1 MDHLTTKEKE
11 HTPSGF
17 SMSTISSFK
26 DIENKHGVYRG
37 DDWMK
42 KVLWILKRECNEDNW
57 F

>member
-26 DIENKHGVYRG
+26 DIEHKHGVYRG
-37 DDWMK
+37 DDCMK

>member
-1 MDHLTTKEKE
+1 MDHLTTKKKE

-26 DIENKHGVYRG
+26 DIGNKHGVYRG
-37 DDWMK
+37 DDCMK
-42 KVLWILKRECNEDNW
+42 KFLWTLKREWNEDNW